1 MTNPFLQKTDKNTSL
16 KGLTIT
22 LNATKRLTE
31 LLVSESEET
40 VFRIKVNGG
49 GCSGFQ
55 YTFGFDANTSTDDFI
70 LTQDNVTIACDN
82 ESLIYIDGG
91 QVDFI
96 DSLMGRYFTIQ
107 NPNATANCGC
117 GTSFS
122 I

>member
-1 MTNPFLQKTDKNTSL
+1 MTNPFLQKTDKDEPL

-22 LNATKRLTE
+22 PNAIKRLTKLLTSE
-31 LLVSESEET
+31 LEGT

-55 YTFGFDANTSTDDFI
+55 YTFNFDVNTSADDFI

-82 ESLIYIDGG
+82 ESLRYIDGG
-91 QVDFI
+91 QVDYI
-96 DSLMGRYFTIQ
+96 DSLMGQYFTIQ

>member
-1 MTNPFLQKTDKNTSL
+1 MTNPFLQKKDKNASL

-22 LNATKRLTE
+22 LNATKRLTK
-31 LLVSESEET
+31 LLESETKNT

-55 YTFGFDANTSTDDFI
+55 YTFGFDANTSIDDFI
-70 LTQDNVTIACDN
+70 LTQGSVTIACDK
-82 ESLIYIDGG
+82 ESLRYIDGG
-91 QVDFI
+91 QVDYI
-96 DSLMGRYFTIQ
+96 DSLMGQYFTIQ